1 MQQVHARIV
10 KGCRARRSTFL
21 RSPGKARPLW
31 RPSQMCGHARVLG
44 SAGMF
49 EEARHDVWL
58 HARKMWEA
66 NLVVASA
73 GNVSCRAGANH
84 IAITP
89 SSIPYESLTEDEIV
103 IVDLASGNSV
113 DSHHKP
119 SYELPMH
126 LAIYRS
132 LPDVHGVVHTHAP
145 HVTALSVLR
154 KPLPPVIDEMM
165 IYFGGTVE
173 VADYAF
179 TGTDAV
185 GFNVVRALGDRT
197 AAMLANHGNVC
208 VGRTLRKALHVAI
221 TMESCAQVYVEALK
235 LGAPVMIPAEAI
247 EAGRK
252 MFEERR

>member
-1 MQQVHARIV
+1 M
-10 KGCRARRSTFL
+10 
-21 RSPGKARPLW
+21 
-31 RPSQMCGHARVLG
+31 LG
-44 SAGMF
+44 SPCMF

-73 GNVSCRAGANH
+73 GNVSCRAGAQH

-89 SSIPYESLTEDEIV
+89 SSIPYETLTEEEIV
-103 IVDLASGNSV
+103 IVELESGNAV
-113 DSHHKP
+113 DSLHKP

-126 LAIYRS
+126 LSIFRS
-132 LPDVHGVVHTHAP
+132 MPDVYGIVHTHSP
-145 HVTALSVLR
+145 FITALSVMR
-154 KPLPPVIDEMM
+154 RPLPPIIDEMM

-173 VADYAF
+173 VAEYAF

-185 GFNVVRALGDRT
+185 GTHVVRALGDRNG
-197 AAMLANHGNVC
+197 AMLANHGNVC
-208 VGRTLRKALHVAI
+208 IGRTLRKALHVAI

-235 LGAPVMIPAEAI
+235 IGEPVTIPIEAI
-247 EAGRK
+247 AAGRR